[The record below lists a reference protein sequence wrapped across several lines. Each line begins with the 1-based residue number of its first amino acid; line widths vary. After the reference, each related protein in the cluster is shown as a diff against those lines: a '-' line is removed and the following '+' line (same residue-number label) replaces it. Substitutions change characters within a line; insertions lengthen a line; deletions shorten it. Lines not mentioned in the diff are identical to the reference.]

1 MALVTKM
8 NRCAVCGSS
17 QISLM
22 ADGKYY
28 HCEACGATSN
38 HTMPAADLAKV
49 DRISLMGGGAYTG
62 NWTPAAE
69 YNIYVDPEAASTEEI
84 EALRHRYPRLG
95 LTTWT
100 KENRVQ
106 L

>member
-8 NRCAVCGSS
+8 NRCAVCGSG

-49 DRISLMGGGAYTG
+49 DRISLMGG
-62 NWTPAAE
+62 
-69 YNIYVDPEAASTEEI
+69 STEEI
-84 EALRHRYPRLG
+84 EALRHRYPPSGSHHLDQGESGTAVTPLLFHSLERHELPPH
-95 LTTWT
+95 
-100 KENRVQ
+100 R
-106 L
+106 

>member
-22 ADGKYY
+22 TDGKYY

-49 DRISLMGGGAYTG
+49 DRISLMGG
-62 NWTPAAE
+62 
-69 YNIYVDPEAASTEEI
+69 STEEI
-84 EALRHRYPRLG
+84 AALRHRYPRLG

>member
-17 QISLM
+17 QISMM

-28 HCEACGATSN
+28 HCATSN

-49 DRISLMGGGAYTG
+49 DRISLMGG
-62 NWTPAAE
+62 
-69 YNIYVDPEAASTEEI
+69 STEEI

>member
-28 HCEACGATSN
+28 HCESCGATSN

-49 DRISLMGGGAYTG
+49 DRISLMGGTHGG
-62 NWTPAAE
+62 DRGPASSVSPSGSHHLDQGESGTAVTL
-69 YNIYVDPEAASTEEI
+69 YFTLWSGMSY
-84 EALRHRYPRLG
+84 L
-95 LTTWT
+95 LTA
-100 KENRVQ
+100 K
-106 L
+106 

>member
-8 NRCAVCGSS
+8 NRCAACGSS

-49 DRISLMGGGAYTG
+49 DRISLMGG
-62 NWTPAAE
+62 
-69 YNIYVDPEAASTEEI
+69 STEEI
-84 EALRHRYPRLG
+84 ETLRHRYPRLG

>member
-49 DRISLMGGGAYTG
+49 DRISLMGG
-62 NWTPAAE
+62 
-69 YNIYVDPEAASTEEI
+69 STEEI
-84 EALRHRYPRLG
+84 AALRHRYPRLG
-95 LTTWT
+95 LTPWT
-100 KENRVQ
+100 KANRVQ

>member
-49 DRISLMGGGAYTG
+49 DPSWAAARRRSRPCVIGIPVWVSPPGPWRIGYSCNPLFH
-62 NWTPAAE
+62 PLE
-69 YNIYVDPEAASTEEI
+69 
-84 EALRHRYPRLG
+84 RHELPPHR
-95 LTTWT
+95 
-100 KENRVQ
+100 
-106 L
+106 

>member
-49 DRISLMGGGAYTG
+49 DRISLMGG
-62 NWTPAAE
+62 
-69 YNIYVDPEAASTEEI
+69 STEEI
-84 EALRHRYPRLG
+84 STVDLLSAI
-95 LTTWT
+95 TNNSA
-100 KENRVQ
+100 NRCAGYSAK
-106 L
+106 

>member
-49 DRISLMGGGAYTG
+49 GG
-62 NWTPAAE
+62 
-69 YNIYVDPEAASTEEI
+69 STEEI
-84 EALRHRYPRLG
+84 AALRHRYPRLG

>member
-49 DRISLMGGGAYTG
+49 DRISLMGG
-62 NWTPAAE
+62 
-69 YNIYVDPEAASTEEI
+69 STDRKRSRPCVIGIPVWVSPPGPRRIGYSCNPLFHPLE
-84 EALRHRYPRLG
+84 RHELPPHR
-95 LTTWT
+95 
-100 KENRVQ
+100 
-106 L
+106 

>member
-1 MALVTKM
+1 MTE
-8 NRCAVCGSS
+8 NSS
-17 QISLM
+17 EIAESGTFPLFT
-22 ADGKYY
+22 
-28 HCEACGATSN
+28 EVFRRTSCGATSN

-49 DRISLMGGGAYTG
+49 DRISLMGG
-62 NWTPAAE
+62 
-69 YNIYVDPEAASTEEI
+69 STEEI
-84 EALRHRYPRLG
+84 EALRHRYPRPG

>member
-28 HCEACGATSN
+28 HWARACGATSN

-49 DRISLMGGGAYTG
+49 DRISLMGG
-62 NWTPAAE
+62 
-69 YNIYVDPEAASTEEI
+69 STEEI
-84 EALRHRYPRLG
+84 EALRHRYPCPG
-95 LTTWT
+95 LTTDQGESGT
-100 KENRVQ
+100 AVT
-106 L
+106 LYFTL

>member
-49 DRISLMGGGAYTG
+49 
-62 NWTPAAE
+62 
-69 YNIYVDPEAASTEEI
+69 

>member
-49 DRISLMGGGAYTG
+49 DRISLMGG
-62 NWTPAAE
+62 
-69 YNIYVDPEAASTEEI
+69 STEEI

-95 LTTWT
+95 LTTWRIGYSCNPLFHPL
-100 KENRVQ
+100 ERHE
-106 L
+106 LPPHR